1 MHKNISS
8 RQINAYCLEW
18 TEYIFVE
25 WRGSSGVHVIA
36 VGGVR
41 QLI

>member
-1 MHKNISS
+1 
-8 RQINAYCLEW
+8 LEW

-25 WRGSSGVHVIA
+25 WRGSSGVHVVA
-36 VGGVR
+36 VEGVG